1 MAIGNTPV
9 SGDPAPGSPI
19 VQHEAARLMGAG
31 CYREL
36 PQVTAFPPIWTGGPL
51 IRVEA
56 VGRSSVRKA
65 VNLSSAAGMIQR
77 RG

>member
-1 MAIGNTPV
+1 
-9 SGDPAPGSPI
+9 
-19 VQHEAARLMGAG
+19 MGAG
-31 CYREL
+31 RYREL